1 MPHALDG
8 SRFGKRNGHARNAVR
23 SSAQD
28 VLDDFDELRKDV
40 NKLAGAAQ
48 RAARDEAVELSHRVT
63 AQIDGLKDGLK
74 TRAYKGADHL
84 GDQVRERPATALG
97 IALGA
102 GLLIG
107 MALTPRR

>member
-1 MPHALDG
+1 MPHALDA
-8 SRFGKRNGHARNAVR
+8 SRFGKRNGHARGALK

-48 RAARDEAVELSHRVT
+48 RAAREEAAEISHRVT
-63 AQIDGLKDGLK
+63 AQIDAMKGQVR
-74 TRAYKGADHL
+74 TRAYKGVDQL
-84 GDQVRERPATALG
+84 SDQVRDRPATALG

-107 MALTPRR
+107 IALTPRR